1 MRSHCDT
8 ADDRRQFLTVAPYTL
23 DRTVLRFEASGNDL
37 ILIFAGSD
45 DEAALLSVWPLLS
58 QTATIQK
65 VIKAGTQDGP
75 TIECA
80 AWELEHMQESNLC
93 QSELSENIS

>member
-1 MRSHCDT
+1 
-8 ADDRRQFLTVAPYTL
+8 
-23 DRTVLRFEASGNDL
+23 VLRFEASGSDL
-37 ILIFAGSD
+37 ILIFVGSD

-58 QTATIQK
+58 QTVTIQK
-65 VIKAGTQDGP
+65 AIKAGTQDGP

-80 AWELEHMQESNLC
+80 ARELEHMQESDLW